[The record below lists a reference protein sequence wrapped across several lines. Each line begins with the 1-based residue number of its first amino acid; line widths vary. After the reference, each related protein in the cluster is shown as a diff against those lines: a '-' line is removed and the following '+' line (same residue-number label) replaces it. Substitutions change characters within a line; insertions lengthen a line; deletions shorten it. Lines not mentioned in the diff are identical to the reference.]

1 MPQPSSP
8 KQITTKPG
16 NSFFDDQLDRTGD
29 RPFLLNDTVDKRE
42 WLVSELS
49 VAIHIALA
57 WASKQLGRSDAL
69 NRTLQGA
76 VSGTAVRLH
85 ITQL

>member
-1 MPQPSSP
+1 M
-8 KQITTKPG
+8 
-16 NSFFDDQLDRTGD
+16 
-29 RPFLLNDTVDKRE
+29 DKRE
-42 WLVSELS
+42 WLVPELS
-49 VAIHIALA
+49 VGVHIALA
-57 WASKQLGRSDAL
+57 WASKQLGHSDAL